1 MYVGPDKTKFYVGP
15 DKTKFYVDSDP
26 AKFYVGP
33 GQTNPEFNYTSV
45 RTELNILILRRSQY
59 FNSTSIGLVSRSA
72 YNYTSIQILRRKN
85 KSTSNNV
92 KVRH

>member
-45 RTELNILILRRSQY
+45 RTELNILILRRSVLSLDRRIIIRRSKFY
-59 FNSTSIGLVSRSA
+59 AAKISRP
-72 YNYTSIQILRRKN
+72 QI
-85 KSTSNNV
+85 T
-92 KVRH
+92 